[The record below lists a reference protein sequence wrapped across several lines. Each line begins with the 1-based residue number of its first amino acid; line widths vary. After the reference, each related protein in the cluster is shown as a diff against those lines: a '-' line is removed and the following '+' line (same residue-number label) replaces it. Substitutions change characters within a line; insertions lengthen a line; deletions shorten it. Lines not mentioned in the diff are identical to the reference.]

1 MEASVSVMEK
11 SDNVP
16 IVVTPTGADE
26 APAPELNLHFTCEE
40 MEGPQLVGQ
49 QSQDSGSVS
58 ALGDK
63 H

>member
-1 MEASVSVMEK
+1 MEK

-16 IVVTPTGADE
+16 IVVTPIGADE

-58 ALGDK
+58 AFGNK

>member
-16 IVVTPTGADE
+16 IVTTGADK

-58 ALGDK
+58 AFGDK

>member
-1 MEASVSVMEK
+1 MEK

-40 MEGPQLVGQ
+40 MEGPQ
-49 QSQDSGSVS
+49 QDSGSVS
-58 ALGDK
+58 AFGDK